1 MFEIPPNARQEIKF
15 VTNQYNYFQIIS
27 WIMMHSSNFSKS
39 YDDRWINSIYFD
51 SSNYQSYASNLSG
64 QSARTKLRYRWY
76 GNKRMPSAGQLE
88 LKNKRNYFGWKKT
101 FKVNQAPFSAGDN
114 WNKVKSKIASQLPLE
129 ASHILK
135 MYNFPIVIN
144 RYKRNYFCSIDK
156 KIRITVDRNQI
167 VHDQR
172 FHSIPSLYKK
182 ANLPNTIVIEV
193 KFNRDNF
200 ELASDVMQGFP
211 VRVSKHS
218 KYINAVDAVS
228 WNRI

>member
-1 MFEIPPNARQEIKF
+1 MFEIPKNARQEIKF

-27 WIMMHSSNFSKS
+27 WIRMHPSNFSKS

-76 GNKRMPSAGQLE
+76 GKKRLPSAGQLE
-88 LKNKRNYFGWKKT
+88 LKNKRNYFGWKNT
-101 FKVNQAPFSAGDN
+101 FKVNDDPYSYGDN
-114 WNKVKSKIASQLPLE
+114 WNNVKSKIASQLPKE

-135 MYNFPIVIN
+135 MYNFPIIIN
-144 RYKRNYFCSIDK
+144 RYKRNYFCSVDK
-156 KIRITVDRNQI
+156 KIRITVDRDQI

-172 FHSIPSLYKK
+172 FNSIPSLDKK
-182 ANLPNTIVIEV
+182 ANLPDTIVIEL

-211 VRVSKHS
+211 VRVSRHS

-228 WNRI
+228 WNKV